1 MKSIQ
6 NEKDQIDEKMKT
18 NKTEYND
25 IKEKMKTIKSDV
37 TNSEKNLKTH
47 QEQLKT
53 NRDKLKNLLNDH
65 RNHRKTLAQGAE
77 KLRQIIEELPTAHLK
92 LCNLL
97 KKEKDSKQQLENA
110 KHSGKIAEQNLKMTN
125 KALTLGQEAFDTMNK
140 FSRENRQAQVVGH
153 DTKQRMLEERKTD
166 VEKAKGECENQK
178 KLLEK
183 RENDY
188 TTATSERIQAE
199 KALENLEKQIKIEK
213 NNVNESKKT
222 LNNFERDIEE
232 VEKQISDI
240 LVNIENAE
248 KNNEELKGQSASQW
262 NQMKLKKKEMELN
275 QQSLNFILNKI
286 KQYEAELND
295 LKSLKE
301 DLNTQRNKMQKKH
314 DEFVQSKNIISTT
327 NEIRTFDLTK
337 EADIRRIESEIFEL
351 KTEDNQ
357 LNERK
362 NTLQRLSP
370 IVSDKNSGLEKI
382 LRDQKRESEEI
393 QKQIETLENK
403 LQPMNITI
411 EFAKKNIEIEEEN
424 QTALERYLRTK
435 TTELIFRK
443 YELINCQLTEYRLKK
458 QIELVKTQQ
467 KKRRDDLEPLKNK
480 LHKNEEESQNVR
492 ANIHNLQQS
501 IDEENRSSSDIK
513 YTKGEIEFVKKRI
526 STINEHVKQ
535 LETEF
540 MNIEPEL
547 NQISSN
553 FKIVYKELCDFARKL
568 IDIQPKI
575 LEKQLQIN
583 DSHHEIAGKEDIYR
597 NYIEQ
602 RTKFTIDAY
611 IHFYPK
617 PETKTIE
624 EK

>member
-1 MKSIQ
+1 
-6 NEKDQIDEKMKT
+6 
-18 NKTEYND
+18 
-25 IKEKMKTIKSDV
+25 MKTIKNDV

-47 QEQLKT
+47 QEQLNT

-110 KHSGKIAEQNLKMTN
+110 KHSGKIAEQNLKTTN

-199 KALENLEKQIKIEK
+199 KALENLEKQIEIEK
-213 NNVNESKKT
+213 NNINESKKI
-222 LNNFERDIEE
+222 LNNFEQDIEK

-248 KNNEELKGQSASQW
+248 KNNEELKDQSASLC
-262 NQMKLKKKEMELN
+262 NQMKLKKREMELN
-275 QQSLNFILNKI
+275 QQRLNFILNKI
-286 KQYEAELND
+286 NQYEAELND

-301 DLNTQRNKMQKKH
+301 NLNTQRNKIHKKH

-351 KTEDNQ
+351 QTEDNQ

-362 NTLQRLSP
+362 
-370 IVSDKNSGLEKI
+370 
-382 LRDQKRESEEI
+382 
-393 QKQIETLENK
+393 
-403 LQPMNITI
+403 
-411 EFAKKNIEIEEEN
+411 
-424 QTALERYLRTK
+424 
-435 TTELIFRK
+435 K
-443 YELINCQLTEYRLKK
+443 YI
-458 QIELVKTQQ
+458 
-467 KKRRDDLEPLKNK
+467 
-480 LHKNEEESQNVR
+480 
-492 ANIHNLQQS
+492 
-501 IDEENRSSSDIK
+501 
-513 YTKGEIEFVKKRI
+513 
-526 STINEHVKQ
+526 
-535 LETEF
+535 
-540 MNIEPEL
+540 
-547 NQISSN
+547 
-553 FKIVYKELCDFARKL
+553 
-568 IDIQPKI
+568 
-575 LEKQLQIN
+575 
-583 DSHHEIAGKEDIYR
+583 
-597 NYIEQ
+597 
-602 RTKFTIDAY
+602 
-611 IHFYPK
+611 
-617 PETKTIE
+617 
-624 EK
+624 